1 MVLVTCIFGDWCLWS
16 HPNWINRHWL
26 DNSLMF
32 GHWTYDEATVHEP
45 GDTVSF
51 FYGNEI
57 ECLACS
63 VLKRKK
69 TIGPFKKFVWQK
81 PLLSKQTK
89 EENLLHDHLSGT
101 TATKRAWPFFQHFIL
116 FVINFPHINQ
126 FHTTNLIGALSRYM
140 QNNFITIMSSRC
152 DSWAPDWHGQMQ
164 MQCLRWV
171 VLRHCCNFTE
181 EIPCGV
187 LSLSQCRLVQWQ
199 WETPPS

>member
-1 MVLVTCIFGDWCLWS
+1 MSSMQCI
-16 HPNWINRHWL
+16 
-26 DNSLMF
+26 
-32 GHWTYDEATVHEP
+32 
-45 GDTVSF
+45 
-51 FYGNEI
+51 
-57 ECLACS
+57 
-63 VLKRKK
+63 KKK
-69 TIGPFKKFVWQK
+69 TKKENIGPFKKFVWQK
-81 PLLSKQTK
+81 PLLSKETK

-101 TATKRAWPFFQHFIL
+101 TATKCAWPFFQHFIL

-152 DSWAPDWHGQMQ
+152 DSWAPDWYGQMQ